1 MNRKNITVNMTMT
14 LSFFSLRFFCK
25 RKMSSWDDLFKI
37 KDSLNCPRTAGIIRP
52 PPAWRLWQTTHWTYK
67 AITLHPFELIIGL
80 RYTRAKR
87 RNHFIS
93 FISLISMLGMALGV
107 AALIV
112 VLSVMNGFQKEI
124 RTRILGVAPHLQI
137 TGADGNRLM
146 DWQPIVQRVR
156 HNAQVAAAAPFVS
169 GQGMVSFE
177 QNVQGVMVRGV
188 LPEEENG
195 VTDLSDKMK
204 AGALANLQAG
214 EFGIV
219 LGSDLARAL
228 GAHMGDKVLL
238 IAPQGQITP
247 AGMMPRLKQFH
258 VVGIFEIG
266 MAPYDNALALIHM
279 NDAQKLYQLGDAV
292 TGISAH
298 LHDLDRAPYV
308 ASELEHTLP
317 QDVFVNDWT
326 REHANY
332 FRAVQIEKK
341 MMFIILS
348 LIVAVAAFNIVSTLV
363 MAVTDKQ
370 ADIAILRTLG
380 ASPAS
385 IMKIFMVQ
393 GALIGMIGSLLGVT
407 GGILLAL
414 NIGTVVPFIEHLIGT
429 HILSKDVY
437 YISELP
443 SDLQRNDVLVVACF
457 SFLISLLATLYPSWR
472 ASRVQPAEALRYE

>member
-1 MNRKNITVNMTMT
+1 MRPYE
-14 LSFFSLRFFCK
+14 
-25 RKMSSWDDLFKI
+25 LF
-37 KDSLNCPRTAGIIRP
+37 
-52 PPAWRLWQTTHWTYK
+52 
-67 AITLHPFELIIGL
+67 IGL

-93 FISLISMLGMALGV
+93 FISLISVLGMALGV

-137 TGADGNRLM
+137 GADGNRLN
-146 DWQPIVQRVR
+146 DWQGILNTMVKHP
-156 HNAQVAAAAPFVS
+156 QVAAAAPFVD
-169 GQGMVSFE
+169 GQGMVSFD
-177 QNVQGVMVRGV
+177 QSVQGVMVRGV
-188 LPEEENG
+188 LPQQENK
-195 VTDLSDKMK
+195 VTDLSDKM
-204 AGALANLQAG
+204 QAG
-214 EFGIV
+214 SLPALHEGGFGIV

-228 GAHMGDKVLL
+228 GAHLDDKVLL
-238 IAPQGQITP
+238 ITPQGQITP
-247 AGMMPRLKQFH
+247 AGMMPRLKQFR

-266 MAPYDNALALIHM
+266 MAPYDNTLALIHL
-279 NDAQKLYQLGDAV
+279 NDAQKLYQMGGAV
-292 TGISAH
+292 SGISAR
-298 LHDLDRAPYV
+298 LHDLDLAPRV
-308 ASELEHTLP
+308 AIELERNLP
-317 QDVFVNDWT
+317 RDTYASDWT
-326 REHANY
+326 RQHANY

-385 IMKIFMVQ
+385 IMKIFIVQ
-393 GALIGMIGSLLGVT
+393 GALIGVFGSLIGVG

-414 NIGTVVPFIEHLIGT
+414 NIDVVVPFIERLLGMHF
-429 HILSKDVY
+429 LSKDVY

-443 SDLQRNDVLVVACF
+443 SDLQRSDVLIVASF
-457 SFLISLLATLYPSWR
+457 SFVISLLATLYPSWR
-472 ASRVQPAEALRYE
+472 ASRIQPAEALRYE